1 MSRISR
7 ISLAPLQSPPPLFP
21 SIKVR
26 RAGLD
31 CAAQAPVSSIVYI
44 EQLQVLS
51 PNQIPRTMGPTN
63 KNPRKFRDKIALQNK
78 LQDAKNEEF
87 MAIMKEVSGVK
98 DINKCKPV
106 INTHPSNCSC
116 IHHLDTDYSHQ
127 SYCGGNTGIGPMRHR
142 ALEQRTTPYGRS
154 RSLSPGNLTQSHP
167 GASNKVPVILTQRED
182 NHLQIPFVLYRQKS
196 DPNLYINSNSPLVKQ
211 YNSSQPEYHSSSSN
225 SPAPSSPTTSL
236 LSTSSMVESSPF
248 VQTSSINTIHN
259 IPQTFN
265 GLNPSPIHS
274 YFHPGSS
281 SFHPVS
287 TDPGTSSSAD
297 YVLRRR
303 MTTDSIYT
311 SGLVQVPERKF
322 SAPLPTILVTDY
334 GSPKPN
340 LNLNS
345 STHSYRSQRSQSP
358 LEFGDHQESENQILN
373 SEFQS
378 YEQYSD
384 PLNSLQENRLLLN
397 SFKTFGIGE
406 FEPKMD
412 LENTRNLT
420 LENRNEYLELNPGCE
435 DLDRILE
442 SELERLQHGNKNVVL

>member
-1 MSRISR
+1 MSRI
-7 ISLAPLQSPPPLFP
+7 PLNHPFTINPPPFP

-26 RAGLD
+26 TAGLD
-31 CAAQAPVSSIVYI
+31 CAALAPVSSIVYI

-98 DINKCKPV
+98 DINKCNSV
-106 INTHPSNCSC
+106 NNTHPSCCSC

-127 SYCGGNTGIGPMRHR
+127 SYSGGNTGIGPMRHR

-167 GASNKVPVILTQRED
+167 GASNNVPVILTQRED

-196 DPNLYINSNSPLVKQ
+196 DPNLYINSNSPLLKQ
-211 YNSSQPEYHSSSSN
+211 YNSSQPDYNCSSSN

-236 LSTSSMVESSPF
+236 LSTSSMVKSSPF
-248 VQTSSINTIHN
+248 VQTSSINTMPN
-259 IPQTFN
+259 IPQSFN

-281 SFHPVS
+281 TFHTVS
-287 TDPGTSSSAD
+287 TNPGTSSSAD

-311 SGLVQVPERKF
+311 SGQVQVPERKC

-334 GSPKPN
+334 GSPKFN

-345 STHSYRSQRSQSP
+345 STHNYRSQRSQSP
-358 LEFGDHQESENQILN
+358 LEFGDQESENQILN
-373 SEFQS
+373 SEFQTYAQCS
-378 YEQYSD
+378 N

-412 LENTRNLT
+412 QENTQNLT
-420 LENRNEYLELNPGCE
+420 LENRNEYLERNPGCE